1 MEDKMLCVV
10 SPTCFCIT
18 IVCPSSDRDRGA
30 KRGGCGWEDEEV
42 VVDCCECVCA
52 CVWVR
57 LQGKAQTA
65 RGNLTCVP
73 WDVWWINAKQLSL
86 PKHHLI
92 FGARGPCIKDCR
104 VLSSASPDISLSL
117 SLCVCLCLTLTTFC
131 LPLHPLCAMLC
142 LCCSFLFLF
151 WRWIISKKI
160 FFQHPQLI
168 GLSKKATW
176 KRSFSYFSCSTACLR
191 FILGGLD
198 HFFIRGK

>member
-73 WDVWWINAKQLSL
+73 WDVWWINAKQLPL

-117 SLCVCLCLTLTTFC
+117 FLCMCASVSPSPLSVFLSIHSVLCSVF
-131 LPLHPLCAMLC
+131 AA
-142 LCCSFLFLF
+142 LF
-151 WRWIISKKI
+151 
-160 FFQHPQLI
+160 
-168 GLSKKATW
+168 
-176 KRSFSYFSCSTACLR
+176 SFSF
-191 FILGGLD
+191 GVE
-198 HFFIRGK
+198 

>member
-1 MEDKMLCVV
+1 MLCVV
-10 SPTCFCIT
+10 LPTCFCIT

-73 WDVWWINAKQLSL
+73 WDVWWINAKQLPL

-117 SLCVCLCLTLTTFC
+117 SFSVC
-131 LPLHPLCAMLC
+131 LPLSHPHHFLSSSPSTLCYALS
-142 LCCSFLFLF
+142 LLLFSLSLLALNNF
-151 WRWIISKKI
+151 QKD
-160 FFQHPQLI
+160 FFPASSADWPFQEGHLE
-168 GLSKKATW
+168 A
-176 KRSFSYFSCSTACLR
+176 
-191 FILGGLD
+191 
-198 HFFIRGK
+198 